1 MSYKKLG
8 LIVLLVLAVIVGGLI
23 YIRDHVIEAPH
34 PGADITDLSASYQ
47 AREEIAKAMEERG
60 KADLQPAEV
69 VTTLPANISA
79 VAIVFDGL
87 PERPLALRLL
97 DVLAR
102 HSVPAV
108 FFVEGQNA
116 AEQPETL
123 EAIQEAGQE
132 IGNYTF
138 VGVAGIEKQPVE
150 EQISQLCRTQ
160 KVIVMLSELAPK
172 YFRAPRVRYEDEIL
186 KSVKAAGI
194 PYAVKENSWFRAE
207 GMETPEQ
214 VAAYAA
220 TVPFGSI
227 IAVPVARFVEP
238 KAVTPGKSDDKPAV
252 DMKPTIKDEK
262 KEKIA
267 RKVDLADKVD
277 WLLSSLRGRGLEIAP
292 LERFRKIRYIPAVSQ
307 PQPPPE
313 KEGE

>member
-23 YIRDHVIEAPH
+23 YVRDHVIEAPH
-34 PGADITDLSASYQ
+34 PGADITDLSATYQ

-69 VTTLPANISA
+69 VTTLPSNVSA

-87 PERPLALRLL
+87 PERPLTMRLL

-102 HSVPAV
+102 HKVPAV

-116 AEQPETL
+116 ADQPETL
-123 EAIQEAGQE
+123 KAIQEAGQE
-132 IGNYTF
+132 IGNFTF
-138 VGVAGIEKQPVE
+138 VGVTGIEKQPVE

-160 KVIVMLSELAPK
+160 KVIAMLSEFTPK
-172 YFRAPRVRYEDEIL
+172 YFRAPRIRYEDEIL

-194 PYAVKENSWFRAE
+194 PYAVKENAWFRSE

-238 KAVTPGKSDDKPAV
+238 KAVTPGKSDDRPAV

-262 KEKIA
+262 SEKIA

-277 WLLSSLRGRGLEIAP
+277 WLLAALKGRGVEIAP
-292 LERFRKIRYIPAVSQ
+292 LERFRKIHYIPAIPQ
-307 PQPPPE
+307 PQPQPE
-313 KEGE
+313 KDGE